1 MRRIL
6 GSVLMLG
13 GVAFAYLFAAWG
25 TALSG
30 RVGSDPWWAFKGLGS
45 NYPVDVGYL
54 AGAVWLLALGI
65 YFIWTESGSSVAASG
80 DPSRGAGRFLA
91 AAAAERG
98 AGRVAKVLV
107 LNSGLL
113 ITALFAAYI
122 GAKVSHPGPL
132 VAIFTMAAAG
142 HAAVGLLILI
152 LALVEKPKSVP
163 ALGVGTLLYL
173 AGTAGVVTVFLLGK
187 PQ

>member
-1 MRRIL
+1 MRKIL
-6 GSVLMLG
+6 GSLLMLG

-25 TALSG
+25 TAKAGGSG
-30 RVGSDPWWAFKGLGS
+30 NAPWWAFKGLGS

-65 YFIWTESGSSVAASG
+65 YFIWTEGGSSVSG
-80 DPSRGAGRFLA
+80 GDTSRSAGRFLA
-91 AAAAERG
+91 ASAAERG

-113 ITALFAAYI
+113 ITSLFAAYI
-122 GAKVSHPGPL
+122 GAKISHPGPL
-132 VAIFTMAAAG
+132 VALFTMEAAG
-142 HAAVGLLILI
+142 HAIVGLLILI

-163 ALGVGTLLYL
+163 ALGLGTLLYL
-173 AGTAGVVTVFLLGK
+173 AGTAGVVTVFILGK